1 MSTDFR
7 AIAATNQRRSVGLLA
22 ASVLLLWGIGNL
34 IAWAFGA
41 WSGSTD
47 WWITPVVIAA
57 LAVGYLLIA
66 WSMSARATLRLSGA
80 EPASPEM
87 YPVLHN
93 VVEEMCIA
101 AGMNKPTVWVIE
113 DPAPNA
119 FATGMTPD
127 RSAVAVTTGLLE
139 MLSRRELAGVIA
151 HELGHIRNRDISIT
165 TISVLSAAAIAVLAD
180 VAFRAGQVVLFT
192 SGRSR
197 NREGQSGAGLGLAL
211 MALGAV
217 IFIIG
222 VPLSLLLK
230 AALSR
235 SRESLADATAVEL
248 TRNPASIRS
257 ALEKL
262 EADTTQIRKVTTA
275 TAHMWIEAPSDKEMG
290 LTRAFG
296 GMLATHPPLSERIA
310 ILRRMEGLDPDER
323 GPNDTVA
330 VRRPLPPPNPASRW
344 RRHP

>member
-1 MSTDFR
+1 
-7 AIAATNQRRSVGLLA
+7 
-22 ASVLLLWGIGNL
+22 
-34 IAWAFGA
+34 
-41 WSGSTD
+41 
-47 WWITPVVIAA
+47 
-57 LAVGYLLIA
+57 
-66 WSMSARATLRLSGA
+66 
-80 EPASPEM
+80 
-87 YPVLHN
+87 
-93 VVEEMCIA
+93 
-101 AGMNKPTVWVIE
+101 
-113 DPAPNA
+113 
-119 FATGMTPD
+119 
-127 RSAVAVTTGLLE
+127 
-139 MLSRRELAGVIA
+139 
-151 HELGHIRNRDISIT
+151 
-165 TISVLSAAAIAVLAD
+165 
-180 VAFRAGQVVLFT
+180 
-192 SGRSR
+192 
-197 NREGQSGAGLGLAL
+197 